1 MNKKTF
7 IYIVIGIFLFV
18 VIIGFMTS
26 SDEVVEASTEDYEY
40 SYYVEA
46 NDNVFV
52 KLSNVCD
59 DCCYYVVDM
68 ILGGIESIFN
78 SLTKS

>member
-7 IYIVIGIFLFV
+7 IYIVLAIFLFV
-18 VIIGFMTS
+18 IIIGFMTS
-26 SDEVVEASTEDYEY
+26 NDDAVEASADDYDY

-59 DCCYYVVDM
+59 DCCYYIVDM

>member
-7 IYIVIGIFLFV
+7 IYIVVAIFLFV
-18 VIIGFMTS
+18 LVIGFMTS
-26 SDEVVEASTEDYEY
+26 NDDAVEASTADYDY

>member
-26 SDEVVEASTEDYEY
+26 SDAAVEASTEDYEY